1 MSIRIDIVWLTPM
14 NDAGVTGLSEHGAL
28 PPSVSGNESGTLGES
43 LRRARQQRGLTGPQ
57 IAATTRI
64 PVRLLEALERDDTH
78 ATPGGMYLRAEVLAY
93 AEVVGLDRDDALE
106 CLRRAIAPPSADRIA
121 EQPTLSQPSR
131 RAARWSAVLVGMCLA
146 TAIAFWRWGGD
157 GESVT
162 SRLVQP
168 AALHETAAATTGR
181 AEPTRAA
188 MPVLAT
194 ARDTIAKS
202 PIVEPELEIVTEP
215 AGAHVT
221 VDGVGW
227 GTSPVTIKY
236 LPPGNKRLR
245 ITSDGFVA
253 DERVIRLVP
262 GSGRTTVAVTLQQAD

>member
-1 MSIRIDIVWLTPM
+1 M

-28 PPSVSGNESGTLGES
+28 PASVSANESGTLGES
-43 LRRARQQRGLTGPQ
+43 LRRARQQRGLTVPQ

-93 AEVVGLDRDDALE
+93 AEVVGLHRDQALE
-106 CLRRAIAPPSADRIA
+106 YLHRATTPIAGGVVQ
-121 EQPTLSQPSR
+121 QPKPLEPSR
-131 RAARWSAVLVGMCLA
+131 RAARWSVVLAGMCLV
-146 TAIAFWRWGGD
+146 TAIVFWRWGDD
-157 GESVT
+157 GASAIL
-162 SRLVQP
+162 RLPQP
-168 AALHETAAATTGR
+168 AALAETAAATATTGS
-181 AEPTRAA
+181 AEQTGAGL
-188 MPVLAT
+188 PVLAT
-194 ARDTIAKS
+194 ASDPVGES
-202 PIVEPELEIVTEP
+202 PAVGPELEIVTEP

-245 ITSDGFVA
+245 ITRDGFAA
-253 DERVIRLVP
+253 DERLIRLAP
-262 GSGRTTVAVTLQQAD
+262 GSGRTTVQVLLQQAD